1 MPDQQRNELAEA
13 ATRHWHQRMVR
24 RRMATMK
31 NCHSPAGMHFSNA
44 GCRNTTLTDCPGCKY
59 GTLDLVAAKYMPMM
73 KCADCGRE
81 YSMEQLRDLRKSPN
95 E

>member
-1 MPDQQRNELAEA
+1 MS
-13 ATRHWHQRMVR
+13 
-24 RRMATMK
+24 TMK

-44 GCRNTTLTDCPGCKY
+44 GCSNTTLTDCPGCKF
-59 GTLDLVAAKYMPMM
+59 GTLDLKDERTM

-95 E
+95 VPDQRRDESPSRNEDARKTK